1 MSTQGSEEKKVEEG
15 EATKKTEAKKPKRTV
30 ADIVQSEMKRR
41 AKSRSAEAEET
52 AIKLDWYIVQA
63 FSGQEQRAMDTLADR
78 IRKNGLEDYFG
89 EMKIPQEE
97 VTELVKG
104 NKKTVNKK
112 FFPGYMLI
120 EMSMNEDT
128 WHLVKDT
135 NKIVGFV
142 GDEATPLPMSE
153 EEVERL
159 LEQMQEGSATLAASQ
174 QFEEGDTVK
183 VTDGPFLDFTG
194 TVEEVR
200 PEKAKLRVL
209 ISIFGRA
216 TPVELEFYQVEKQ
229 L

>member
-1 MSTQGSEEKKVEEG
+1 
-15 EATKKTEAKKPKRTV
+15 
-30 ADIVQSEMKRR
+30 
-41 AKSRSAEAEET
+41 
-52 AIKLDWYIVQA
+52 
-63 FSGQEQRAMDTLADR
+63 
-78 IRKNGLEDYFG
+78 
-89 EMKIPQEE
+89 
-97 VTELVKG
+97 
-104 NKKTVNKK
+104 
-112 FFPGYMLI
+112 
-120 EMSMNEDT
+120 MSMNEDT

-200 PEKAKLRVL
+200 PDKAKLRVL

>member
-1 MSTQGSEEKKVEEG
+1 
-15 EATKKTEAKKPKRTV
+15 
-30 ADIVQSEMKRR
+30 
-41 AKSRSAEAEET
+41 
-52 AIKLDWYIVQA
+52 
-63 FSGQEQRAMDTLADR
+63 
-78 IRKNGLEDYFG
+78 
-89 EMKIPQEE
+89 MKIPQEE